1 MIGARIFDGDVVCI
15 RSQPDVESGEIAAV
29 QVGDDEATLK
39 RVKKFPDHIIL
50 EPENPNYR
58 PMSFW
63 DDEMSKVRILGKAT
77 HFISEVR

>member
-15 RSQPDVESGEIAAV
+15 HAQPDVESGEIAAV
-29 QVGDDEATLK
+29 LVGDDEATLK
-39 RVKKFPDHIIL
+39 RVKKFPDHIVL

-63 DDEMSKVRILGKAT
+63 DAEMARVRILGKAT